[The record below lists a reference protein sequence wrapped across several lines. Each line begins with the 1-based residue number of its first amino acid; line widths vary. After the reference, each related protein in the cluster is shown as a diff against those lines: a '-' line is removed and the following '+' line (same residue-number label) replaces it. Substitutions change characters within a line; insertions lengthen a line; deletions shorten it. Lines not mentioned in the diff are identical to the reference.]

1 MKKKYPI
8 LEFDDSPNAVIEP
21 SGHIDPIDIAE
32 HCVLCFFLDVI
43 NKVRKSHGA
52 KIVAR
57 RKWEAGMRYIY
68 EIRYKKK
75 RLSFYHPGVGAP
87 LAAAMLEQS
96 IAMGCR
102 KFIVCGGA
110 GVIEKNLHVGHLIV
124 PTSAI
129 RDEGTSYHYLPPAR
143 EIQSSPKAVATIEQV
158 LKQKGIKYKLSKTW
172 TTDAPYRET
181 RRKVILRRKEGCLT
195 VEMEAAALFA
205 VAQFRGVT
213 LGQILYAGDDVSGDE
228 WDTRRWQSRGKIREE
243 LFWLAAD
250 ACLKL

>member
-8 LEFDDSPNAVIEP
+8 LEFDYTPTAIIEP
-21 SGHIDPIDIAE
+21 SGHINPIDIAE
-32 HCVLCFFLDVI
+32 HCILCFFLDAI
-43 NKVRKSHGA
+43 NKVRRSHRA
-52 KIVAR
+52 KIVFES
-57 RKWEAGMRYIY
+57 KWESGIHHIY
-68 EIRYKKK
+68 EIRYKRK
-75 RLSFYHPGVGAP
+75 RLSFLHPGVGAP
-87 LAAAMLEQS
+87 HAAAMLEQS
-96 IAMGCR
+96 IALGCK

-110 GVIEKNLHVGHLIV
+110 GVIEKNLHVGHVIV

-143 EIQSSPKAVATIEQV
+143 EIKSSPKAVAAIEQI
-158 LKQKGIKYKLSKTW
+158 LMQKGIKYELSKTW

-181 RRKVILRRKEGCLT
+181 KKKVQLRCREGCLT
-195 VEMEAAALFA
+195 VEMEAAALFSI
-205 VAQFRGVT
+205 AQFRGVT

-228 WDTRRWQSRGKIREE
+228 WDDRRWQSRDKIREE